1 MTDAEFLEAMG
12 TDAVKWAD
20 AFCRRYGGDMGLMT
34 SWFANAIEQGR
45 SAGLRV
51 AKREKEEAMQIG
63 DRVQMGMKT
72 GTVAEMD
79 GEAISVQWDG
89 EELNEIVD
97 IANLTKVERG
107 PNQTVSPGLIREE
120 QRFTGTREEDEE

>member
-1 MTDAEFLEAMG
+1 
-12 TDAVKWAD
+12 
-20 AFCRRYGGDMGLMT
+20 
-34 SWFANAIEQGR
+34 
-45 SAGLRV
+45 
-51 AKREKEEAMQIG
+51 MQIG